1 MYTVYVLS
9 CEGKGAFDVSTLAH
23 DMTYTSS
30 ITGQPGKLTMT
41 LEKDPNGV
49 LSMTVG
55 DKVIFLDEKGSKV
68 FNGKI
73 FTLSTE
79 HNGTYSVTAY
89 DQMRYLQNHDY
100 LYLDGETN
108 KNLQDIFT
116 KICTQGEFTY
126 SIKAPAMT
134 ALDPHLFVD
143 QSYFDML
150 SWCIDETMK
159 KSGKMY
165 FVRDSAGVLELNE
178 VKTNYGVSD
187 SPVNIPEAGLTGPHD
202 FAEVVSGEKLVIGD
216 KSLLTD
222 YRYEMDI
229 DKQTCTEVIL
239 TESVKNSSANSDKD
253 KTDKRLV
260 YAEVNPENG
269 AKWGRLRKIVNVKE
283 QATEDELKEYAK
295 LVLDV
300 YSRPFKTMRLEALG
314 YPLYAGDGFK
324 LSIDRL
330 GINMDMYVTEVTHTY
345 GEIHTMSLSVA
356 ASDALPDSL

>member
-41 LEKDPNGV
+41 LEKDPNNV

-55 DKVIFLDEKGSKV
+55 DKVVFLDEKGSKV
-68 FNGKI
+68 FSGKV

-116 KICTQGEFTY
+116 KICTQGAFTY

-143 QSYFDML
+143 QSYYDML
-150 SWCIDETMK
+150 SWCIDETLK

-165 FVRDSAGVLELNE
+165 FVRDRGGILELNE
-178 VKTNYGVSD
+178 VEANFL
-187 SPVNIPEAGLTGPHD
+187 EAGDPI
-202 FAEVVSGEKLVIGD
+202 VIGD
-216 KSLLTD
+216 GSLLTD
-222 YRYEMDI
+222 YRYEVDI

-269 AKWGRLRKIVNVKE
+269 AKWGMLRKIVNVKE

-330 GINMDMYVTEVTHTY
+330 GISMDMYVTEVTHTY